1 MRDNV
6 LGLELR
12 ARLGLIPPV
21 KDLLHQPGQPHQ
33 RLRSFLAERF
43 GSRIAGAVAPGA
55 DVKLV
60 ERIATWCAL
69 FGDALEA
76 RDLAECARPVVLL
89 LLDESERRILHRD
102 HAGDI

>member
-1 MRDNV
+1 MRDDI
-6 LGLELR
+6 LRLELR
-12 ARLGLIPPV
+12 PRLGLVPPV
-21 KDLLHQPGQPHQ
+21 EDLLHQPGEPHQ
-33 RLRSFLAERF
+33 RLRPFLSERL
-43 GSRIAGAVAPGA
+43 GPGVAGAVAPGA

-60 ERIATWCAL
+60 KRIATWCAL